1 MDRGTQTVQ
10 WIDSLQR
17 RSLYSTRALENEIVG
32 ARNNCQVAD
41 ESLLKVAS
49 DLTLQ
54 RQWIRRRYNGWGYD
68 GVSVGGGR
76 YEAIV
81 PDS

>member
-1 MDRGTQTVQ
+1 MMSSQNGGRNGSGYVR
-10 WIDSLQR
+10 L
-17 RSLYSTRALENEIVG
+17 VG

-81 PDS
+81 PDVR